1 MLHFL
6 RKRPLDPMTKKII
19 KPQKPEDVLI
29 CPLGTAVPVM
39 GTSSI
44 TNSPQIVGWARP
56 PCVKEQCAW
65 WDEHEEQCSV
75 KTIGVSV
82 AELVS
87 LEQDRQEEGEEWKN
101 PVEEDD
107 PTDVTAGNDQDD
119 SDDAK

>member
-1 MLHFL
+1 
-6 RKRPLDPMTKKII
+6 MTKII
-19 KPQKPEDVLI
+19 KPEKPEDILI
-29 CPLGTAVPVM
+29 CPIGAAVPVM
-39 GTSSI
+39 ASTGVNTV
-44 TNSPQIVGWARP
+44 PQIVGWARP

-101 PVEEDD
+101 PTEDSE
-107 PTDVTAGNDQDD
+107 DQDD